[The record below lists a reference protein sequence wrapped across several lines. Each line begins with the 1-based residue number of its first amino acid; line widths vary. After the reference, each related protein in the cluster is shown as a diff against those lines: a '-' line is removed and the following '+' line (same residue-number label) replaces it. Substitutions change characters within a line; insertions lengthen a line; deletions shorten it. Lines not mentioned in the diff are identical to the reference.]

1 LGGGRRAFILGEFIV
16 IICIQCKGGGC
27 EMGVLLFHFFLVKS
41 YTYLCCTIE
50 STVKT
55 FIDIKNNLFIR
66 IVVVV

>member
-1 LGGGRRAFILGEFIV
+1 
-16 IICIQCKGGGC
+16 
-27 EMGVLLFHFFLVKS
+27 MGVLLFHFSFFFLVKS

>member
-1 LGGGRRAFILGEFIV
+1 
-16 IICIQCKGGGC
+16 
-27 EMGVLLFHFFLVKS
+27 MGVLLFHFSFFLVKS

>member
-1 LGGGRRAFILGEFIV
+1 
-16 IICIQCKGGGC
+16 
-27 EMGVLLFHFFLVKS
+27 MGVGIIILFFIFFLVKS